1 MGLFSEILENP
12 EIKVVENGIEINIQ
26 NYLADL
32 DVSLYKARRTVLESN
47 TGANKVIKDL
57 LKFIDIYTGTSFS
70 NEEEGLQKYH
80 LISALKSNIISDMLT
95 TAFKGFYVN
104 KLNIDFTD
112 AVTNGTYGVTDFAK
126 YIQDNNLIF
135 AKIESLK

>member
-1 MGLFSEILENP
+1 
-12 EIKVVENGIEINIQ
+12 
-26 NYLADL
+26 
-32 DVSLYKARRTVLESN
+32 
-47 TGANKVIKDL
+47 
-57 LKFIDIYTGTSFS
+57 
-70 NEEEGLQKYH
+70 
-80 LISALKSNIISDMLT
+80 MLT

-104 KLNIDFTD
+104 KLNIDFTE

>member
-1 MGLFSEILENP
+1 MGLFSEVLENP
-12 EIKVVENGIEINIQ
+12 EIKIVENDTEISIQ

-70 NEEEGLQKYH
+70 NEEEGL
-80 LISALKSNIISDMLT
+80 
-95 TAFKGFYVN
+95 
-104 KLNIDFTD
+104 
-112 AVTNGTYGVTDFAK
+112 
-126 YIQDNNLIF
+126 
-135 AKIESLK
+135 